1 MMITFFVA
9 VMTFDV
15 KRIKSGRRDCLPV
28 CQAPQPKDG
37 EAPWDEPRPQ
47 SSNRIMKS
55 WSTFLMHPASKFFV
69 LILSLVA
76 LSMGIY
82 GTTKVTER
90 LVAIQWLGLYP
101 DPLKNPNQQGLPQIR
116 DKPFFFFWKFWNKLF
131 AEAVKTE
138 IHCMQFKKS
147 VCRKTG
153 DTKMSKGLVL
163 SCVSRWSPWYW
174 SRRFDRTLQ
183 VFIRRYCLFT
193 ESEYLY
199 HRGC

>member
-1 MMITFFVA
+1 MGSCSGPIGFNRSPSLYVANAAASHKVNVERAYSSFFRSFCIYAALATTFAYVMMITFFVA

-90 LVAIQWLGLYP
+90 LVAIQ
-101 DPLKNPNQQGLPQIR
+101 
-116 DKPFFFFWKFWNKLF
+116 
-131 AEAVKTE
+131 
-138 IHCMQFKKS
+138 
-147 VCRKTG
+147 
-153 DTKMSKGLVL
+153 
-163 SCVSRWSPWYW
+163 
-174 SRRFDRTLQ
+174 
-183 VFIRRYCLFT
+183 
-193 ESEYLY
+193 
-199 HRGC
+199 